1 MNSADYHRQAFRI
14 VYNFLVERSKAINQG
29 SDTNFWTETT
39 ERMTQAAAQLN
50 SAPLALDLLE
60 ACFREL
66 ERMGKQHT

>member
-14 VYNFLVERSKAINQG
+14 VYNFLVERSKAISQS
-29 SDTNFWTETT
+29 SDVAFWAETA
-39 ERMTQAAAQLN
+39 EKMVQCSSQLN